1 MPIILQC
8 RVIDALSVIINLGDT
23 IDGRRRR
30 QNIQNP
36 LGKKNLIRRVK
47 PVECKGL
54 ALPLPLEQHC
64 VPDIAALPG
73 PFGRL

>member
-47 PVECKGL
+47 PV
-54 ALPLPLEQHC
+54 
-64 VPDIAALPG
+64 
-73 PFGRL
+73 